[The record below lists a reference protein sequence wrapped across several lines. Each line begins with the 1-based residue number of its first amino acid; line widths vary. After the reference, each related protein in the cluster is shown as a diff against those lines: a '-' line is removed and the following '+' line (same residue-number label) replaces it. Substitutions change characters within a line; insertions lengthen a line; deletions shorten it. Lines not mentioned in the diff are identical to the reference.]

1 MWTRREL
8 KEKAK
13 QRVRG
18 NYWKC
23 VLVALLLAVL
33 GGSAAGA
40 GGGYTG
46 VHDTMDGFFA
56 GSGNR
61 AYHIG
66 DNIIDSYDSE
76 EDIDDYDAGDDI
88 DDYDLEDDLD
98 SYEFR
103 IDDDYDGDVRD
114 PFGGFI
120 RSVGE
125 KTAEGVVSTMVIL
138 FVVFIV
144 IIVVAVVVLLV
155 VIPLEVFIVN
165 PLEVGIKRFFV
176 LNLREQ
182 PGIKEICYSFDH
194 NYMNCVKTLFFRDL
208 FIFLWSLLFII
219 PGVIK
224 SYEYRMMPYILGETP
239 NISKEEAFELSRI
252 MMMGNKW
259 NAFVLDLSFLGWY
272 ILNGLTFGIL
282 GIFYVNPYVEQ
293 TDAALYQKLK
303 SLRFEQKEQ
312 PVNMM

>member
-13 QRVRG
+13 QRFKF

-33 GGSAAGA
+33 GGGA
-40 GGGYTG
+40 
-46 VHDTMDGFFA
+46 A
-56 GSGNR
+56 GSGGTYNGIR
-61 AYHIG
+61 
-66 DNIIDSYDSE
+66 NIYDTNHYNYNNTYVY
-76 EDIDDYDAGDDI
+76 DDKDDYDDYDYDDDNY
-88 DDYDLEDDLD
+88 DDYD
-98 SYEFR
+98 
-103 IDDDYDGDVRD
+103 DYDEDYEDNEIGKYNDYDFDIDSD
-114 PFGGFI
+114 PVDGFI

-125 KTAEGVVSTMVIL
+125 KTTEDVALTLAAL
-138 FVVFIV
+138 FVVVVIVIVVV
-144 IIVVAVVVLLV
+144 IIVLLI
-155 VIPLEVFIVN
+155 VIPLEIFIVN

-176 LNLREQ
+176 LNLRER

-208 FIFLWSLLFII
+208 YIFLWSLLFII
-219 PGVIK
+219 PGIIK

-239 NISKEEAFELSRI
+239 DISKEAAFEQSRM

-282 GIFYVNPYVEQ
+282 GIFYVNPYVQQ

-303 SLRFEQKEQ
+303 SLCIRQGEQSVE
-312 PVNMM
+312 MM